1 VSARAAAAS
10 SRGPVGTLD
19 ALAYRPRASPLH
31 AARAWVGAS
40 YCGAIAVA
48 TLVLNH
54 PLALV
59 ALGAA
64 VALAAR
70 GARVGS
76 AVARA
81 ARPGAALALFIV
93 VMNPIAV
100 RDGLTV
106 LARLGHA
113 PTLGQID
120 ITLEAIANGGVLGLR
135 ALVLVTCFGLATA
148 AVDPDQLLRSVRRV
162 SFHAALTATLATRMV
177 PVLARDSRRLAEG
190 QRCRPDQPEGGL
202 AARAGVVRAV
212 AAGAL
217 DRALDVAATL
227 EMRGY
232 GSRRRAPR
240 VGREPWSRHDV
251 AFLAAGVATL
261 AVALGARAFGALDFS
276 PYPKLV
282 MSTGVA
288 DLACAAALLLVAVAP
303 FTSRRGIG

>member
-1 VSARAAAAS
+1 VSARAATAS
-10 SRGPVGTLD
+10 GRGLRTLD

-31 AARAWVGAS
+31 AARAWVGAV

-48 TLVLNH
+48 TLVLDH
-54 PLALV
+54 PVALV
-59 ALGAA
+59 ALGLA
-64 VALAAR
+64 VAAAAR
-70 GARVGS
+70 GARVGA

-81 ARPGAALALFIV
+81 ARPGLALAFFIV

-106 LARLGHA
+106 VARLGHV
-113 PTLGQID
+113 PVLGQLD
-120 ITLEAIANGGVLGLR
+120 VTLEAIAYGGVLGLR

-148 AVDPDQLLRSVRRV
+148 AIDPDKLLRAVRRV

-190 QRCRPDQPEGGL
+190 QRCRPDQPDGGL

-227 EMRGY
+227 ELRGY

-240 VGREPWSRHDV
+240 GDREPWSRHDM
-251 AFLAAGVATL
+251 AFLAAAAGVL

-276 PYPKLV
+276 PYPELV
-282 MSTGVA
+282 MSRGAADVA
-288 DLACAAALLLVAVAP
+288 SAGALLLVAVVP
-303 FTSRRGIG
+303 FTARRGIG

>member
-1 VSARAAAAS
+1 VTARAAAAP
-10 SRGPVGTLD
+10 RGTLGALD

-31 AARAWVGAS
+31 AARAWVGAA
-40 YCGAIAVA
+40 YCGSIAVA

-59 ALGAA
+59 ALGLA
-64 VALAAR
+64 VAIAAR
-70 GARVGS
+70 GARVG
-76 AVARA
+76 AAAARA

-93 VMNPIAV
+93 VMNPLAV

-106 LARLGHA
+106 VARLGHVPA
-113 PTLGQID
+113 LGQMD
-120 ITLEAIANGGVLGLR
+120 ITLEAIAYGGVLGLR

-148 AVDPDQLLRSVRRV
+148 AIDPDKLLRAVRRV

-190 QRCRPDQPEGGL
+190 QRCRPDQPDRGL

-227 EMRGY
+227 ELRGY

-240 VGREPWSRHDV
+240 VDREPWSRHDI
-251 AFLAAGVATL
+251 AFLAAACATL

-282 MSTGVA
+282 MSSGLA
-288 DLACAAALLLVAVAP
+288 DVACAVALLLLAVAP
-303 FTSRRGIG
+303 FAARRGIG

>member
-1 VSARAAAAS
+1 
-10 SRGPVGTLD
+10 VGALE
-19 ALAYRPRASPLH
+19 ALAFRPRASALH
-31 AARAWVGAS
+31 AARAPIAAA
-40 YCGAIAVA
+40 YCGAIAAA
-48 TLVLNH
+48 TLVLDH

-59 ALGAA
+59 ALGLA
-64 VALAAR
+64 VAGAAR
-70 GARVGS
+70 GARVGA

-93 VMNPIAV
+93 VMNPLAV

-106 LARLGHA
+106 LARFGRVPGLGR
-113 PTLGQID
+113 ID
-120 ITLEAIANGGVLGLR
+120 VTLEAVAYGGVLGLR
-135 ALVLVTCFGLATA
+135 ALVLVACFGLATA
-148 AVDPDQLLRSVRRV
+148 AVDPDEVLRAVRRV

-190 QRCRPDQPEGGL
+190 QRCRPDFREGRV

-227 EMRGY
+227 ELRGY

-240 VGREPWSRHDV
+240 TSRGPWSRHDF
-251 AFLAAGVATL
+251 AFLASAIAIL
-261 AVALGARAFGALDFS
+261 AVSLGAVAFGALAFD

-282 MSTGVA
+282 MSTGSA
-288 DLACAAALLLVAVAP
+288 DLVCAGTLLVVALLP
-303 FTSRRGIG
+303 FASRKGVG

>member
-1 VSARAAAAS
+1 VSAAAAA
-10 SRGPVGTLD
+10 GPRRAAGALE

-31 AARAWVGAS
+31 AARAWIGAV
-40 YCGAIAVA
+40 YCGAIAIA
-48 TLVLNH
+48 TLVLDH
-54 PLALV
+54 PLALL
-59 ALGAA
+59 ALGLA
-64 VALAAR
+64 VAGAAR
-70 GARVGS
+70 GARVGH

-106 LARLGHA
+106 LARLGRL
-113 PTLGQID
+113 PVLGRID
-120 ITLEAIANGGVLGLR
+120 VTLEAVAYGGVLGLR
-135 ALVLVTCFGLATA
+135 ALVLVACFGLATVA
-148 AVDPDQLLRSVRRV
+148 IDPDEVLRAVRRV

-190 QRCRPDQPEGGL
+190 QRCRPDMPEGGL

-227 EMRGY
+227 ELRGY
-232 GSRRRAPR
+232 GSRRRPPR
-240 VGREPWSRHDV
+240 TDPAPWSRHDV
-251 AFLAAGVATL
+251 AFLAAAVATL
-261 AVALGARAFGALDFS
+261 LVALGARVAGALEFD
-276 PYPKLV
+276 PYPRLV
-282 MSTGVA
+282 MSTGA
-288 DLACAAALLLVAVAP
+288 GDLVCAAALLVVALLP